1 MEKRIDRF
9 DSIARTA
16 HQHVILQENKFTA
29 SHLQSREF
37 ARPMQVANN
46 PLAWF
51 LSFVSYSPSES
62 GAVVGA
68 LSGLLWDGS
77 TWVVGSRGETGME
90 GTGMGSQRGEYA

>member
-1 MEKRIDRF
+1 
-9 DSIARTA
+9 
-16 HQHVILQENKFTA
+16 
-29 SHLQSREF
+29 
-37 ARPMQVANN
+37 MQVANN

-62 GAVVGA
+62 GA